1 MAWHQDFEGIPL
13 EGKHINYSFLFQVN
27 DEESHVYET
36 ICEKESIAKRRYS
49 RFIKKKFGD
58 NTKIISF
65 WKYVWE
71 NGELNDKETGL
82 IYHFRELH
90 KQ

>member
-1 MAWHQDFEGIPL
+1 MAWNQDINGIQL

-49 RFIKKKFGD
+49 RFIKKNFG
-58 NTKIISF
+58 NTTKVISF
-65 WKYVWE
+65 WRYVWE
-71 NGELNDKETGL
+71 NGELNDKETDL
-82 IYHFRELH
+82 IYHFRGIHEE
-90 KQ
+90 